1 MIFDFSFIL
10 VVATA
15 LTGVIWG
22 LDSWLFK
29 PKRVR
34 SRAAQAASRP
44 RTCASRS
51 WSSTR
56 ARSSRSS

>member
-10 VVATA
+10 VAATV

-29 PKRVR
+29 PQRLAAAPPPAPTTDKSGAPENVR
-34 SRAAQAASRP
+34 EPIVA
-44 RTCASRS
+44 
-51 WSSTR
+51 
-56 ARSSRSS
+56 